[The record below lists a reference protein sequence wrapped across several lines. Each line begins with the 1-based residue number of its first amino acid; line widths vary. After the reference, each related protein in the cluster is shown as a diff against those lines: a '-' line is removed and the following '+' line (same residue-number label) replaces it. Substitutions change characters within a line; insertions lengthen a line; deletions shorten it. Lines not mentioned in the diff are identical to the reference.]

1 MRYTASAKL
10 FAAGT
15 ALFAFTSP
23 ALALDGKD
31 LVNKLNAALNVQ
43 NGMGIVAGSI
53 TVDGSDVTLADS
65 RFELG
70 KDKGSVQLGTIELEG
85 VEEDAGAYTIET
97 VSFED
102 IDITDANPS
111 FTASDLSISNM
122 RIPASSAGDTTDAV
136 LFYGEASVGAIEVKL
151 DGKSVASVGSAK
163 MTSEVANDKKSLTFD
178 VAVADIKG
186 DLSAVEDPQARQT
199 INDLGINE
207 IDGNISMVGSWDLT
221 SGTLA
226 TEEYAFDF
234 DNIGRLN
241 MAFSLSGY
249 TLDFL
254 RSVQEAAKK
263 AEASANDEQAQQ
275 AAGLAM
281 LGLIQQLSFNSAEIR
296 FDDDGITTKAL
307 DVAAKQQGTTGDQ
320 LAQMIKAMAPM
331 MLAQY
336 NMPELQKSL
345 TEALNAYLDKPG
357 SFTISAKPEK
367 SVPVPTIMGAA
378 MAAPNTIPQVLGVKV
393 TAND

>member
-23 ALALDGKD
+23 ALALDGND
-31 LVNKLNAALNVQ
+31 LVNKLNTALNMQ

-53 TVDGSDVTLADS
+53 TVDGSDVTLTDS
-65 RFELG
+65 RFEAG
-70 KDKGSVQLGTIELEG
+70 NGQGSVPLGTIELEG

-102 IDITDANPS
+102 INITQEKTV
-111 FTASDLSISNM
+111 FTAADLSISDM

-136 LFYGEASVGAIEVKL
+136 LFYGEATVGAIEVKL
-151 DGKSVASVGSAK
+151 DGKSVASIGSSK
-163 MTSEVANDKKSLTFD
+163 MTTETADDKKSMTFD
-178 VAVADIKG
+178 VKIADITG
-186 DLSAVEDPQARQT
+186 DLTAVEDPQARQT
-199 INDLGINE
+199 IDDLGINE
-207 IDGNISMVGSWDLT
+207 IDGNISMTGSWDLT

-234 DNIGRLN
+234 ANIGRLN

-263 AEASANDEQAQQ
+263 AEASANDEQAHQ

-281 LGLIQQLSFNSAEIR
+281 LGLVQQLSFNSAEIR

-307 DVAAKQQGTTGDQ
+307 DVAAKKQGTTGDQ

-336 NMPELQKSL
+336 NMPELQKAL
-345 TEALNAYLDKPG
+345 TEALNTYLDKPG

-378 MAAPNTIPQVLGVKV
+378 MAAPNTIPQVLGVTV

>member
-15 ALFAFTSP
+15 ALFAFTTP
-23 ALALDGKD
+23 ALALDGND
-31 LVNKLNAALNVQ
+31 LVKKLNTALNFQ
-43 NGMGIVAGSI
+43 DGMGIVAGSI

-65 RFELG
+65 RFETG
-70 KDKGSVQLGTIELEG
+70 NGQGSMPLGTIELEG

-97 VSFED
+97 VTFDD
-102 IDITDANPS
+102 INIKDEKFAA
-111 FTASDLSISNM
+111 TASDLSISDM
-122 RIPASSAGDTTDAV
+122 RIPASADGDTTDAV
-136 LFYGEASVGAIEVKL
+136 IFYGEASVGAIEIAI
-151 DGKSVASVGSAK
+151 DGKSVASIGSAK
-163 MTSEVANDKKSLTFD
+163 MISETADDKKSLTFD
-178 VAVADIKG
+178 AKIADIKG
-186 DLSAVEDPQARQT
+186 DLSMIEDAQTRQT
-199 INDLGINE
+199 IDELGINE
-207 IDGNISMVGSWDLT
+207 INGNISMVGSWDLT
-221 SGTLA
+221 SGKLA

-234 DNIGRLN
+234 ANIGRLN

-249 TLDFL
+249 TLDFM
-254 RSVQEAAKK
+254 RAVQEAAKK
-263 AEASANDEQAQQ
+263 AQENANDEQAQQ

-281 LGLIQQLSFNSAEIR
+281 LGLVQQLSFNSAEIR
-296 FDDDGITTKAL
+296 FDDAGITSKAL
-307 DVAAKQQGTTGDQ
+307 DVTAKKQGTTGDQ

-367 SVPVPTIMGAA
+367 SVPVPMIMGAA
-378 MAAPNTIPQVLGVKV
+378 MGAPNTLPNVLGVKV
-393 TAND
+393 SAND

>member
-15 ALFAFTSP
+15 ALFAFTTP
-23 ALALDGKD
+23 ALALDGND
-31 LVNKLNAALNVQ
+31 LVKKLNTALNFQ
-43 NGMGIVAGSI
+43 DGMGIIAGSI

-65 RFELG
+65 RFEAG
-70 KDKGSVQLGTIELEG
+70 NGQGSVPLGTIELEG
-85 VEEDAGAYTIET
+85 VEEDAGAYKIET

-102 IDITDANPS
+102 INITDDKFAA
-111 FTASDLSISNM
+111 TASDLSISDM

-136 LFYGEASVGAIEVKL
+136 LFYGEATAGTIEIKV
-151 DGKSVASVGSAK
+151 DGKSVASIGSSK
-163 MTSEVANDKKSLTFD
+163 MTSEVANDKKSLKFD
-178 VAVADIKG
+178 VQVADIKG
-186 DLSAVEDPQARQT
+186 DLSTVEDAEARKT
-199 INDLGINE
+199 IDELGINE
-207 IDGNISMVGSWDLT
+207 IDGNISMTGSWDLT

-226 TEEYAFDF
+226 TDEYAFDF

-249 TLDFL
+249 TLDFM

-263 AEASANDEQAQQ
+263 AQENAHDEQAQQ

-307 DVAAKQQGTTGDQ
+307 DVAAKKQGTTGDQ

-336 NMPELQKSL
+336 NMPELQKALS
-345 TEALNAYLDKPG
+345 EALNTYLDKPG

>member
-15 ALFAFTSP
+15 ALFAFTTP
-23 ALALDGKD
+23 ALALDGND
-31 LVNKLNAALNVQ
+31 LVNKLNTALNMQ

-53 TVDGSDVTLADS
+53 TVDGSDVTLTDS
-65 RFELG
+65 RFEAG
-70 KDKGSVQLGTIELEG
+70 NGQGSVPLGTIELEG
-85 VEEDAGAYTIET
+85 VEEDAGAYTIESVT
-97 VSFED
+97 FDD
-102 IDITDANPS
+102 INITDEKFAL
-111 FTASDLSISNM
+111 TASDLSISDM

-136 LFYGEASVGAIEVKL
+136 LFYGEASVGAIEIKL

-163 MTSEVANDKKSLTFD
+163 MTSEAADDKKSITFD
-178 VAVADIKG
+178 VKVADITG
-186 DLSAVEDPQARQT
+186 DLSAVEDAQVRQT
-199 INDLGINE
+199 IDDLGINE
-207 IDGNISMVGSWDLT
+207 IDGNISMTGSWDLT
-221 SGTLA
+221 TGTLE

-234 DNIGRLN
+234 ANIGRLN

-307 DVAAKQQGTTGDQ
+307 DVAAKKQGTTGDQ

-336 NMPELQKSL
+336 NVPELQKAL
-345 TEALNAYLDKPG
+345 TEALNTYLDKPG

-378 MAAPNTIPQVLGVKV
+378 MAAPNTIPQVLGVTV

>member
-15 ALFAFTSP
+15 ALFAFSSP
-23 ALALDGKD
+23 ALALDGND
-31 LVNKLNAALNVQ
+31 LVKKLNAALNAQ

-65 RFELG
+65 RFEMGNGQESLP
-70 KDKGSVQLGTIELEG
+70 LGTIELEG
-85 VEEDAGAYTIET
+85 VEEDAGAYTVET
-97 VSFED
+97 MSFD
-102 IDITDANPS
+102 NIDFAKDGIAITAQ
-111 FTASDLSISNM
+111 DLSVSGM
-122 RIPASSAGDTTDAV
+122 RIPADPNGDTLDA
-136 LFYGEASVGAIEVKL
+136 LMFYEEATAGAMEVKF
-151 DGKSVASVGSAK
+151 DGKTAASIGSSK
-163 MTSEVANDKKSLTFD
+163 MTSELSDDKKSMKFD
-178 VAVADIKG
+178 VRVADIKA
-186 DLSAVEDPQARQT
+186 DLSTIEEPQARQT
-199 INDLGINE
+199 VADLGISD
-207 IDGNISMVGSWDLT
+207 ISGNISMVGSWDVVP
-221 SGTLA
+221 GTLA
-226 TEEYAFDF
+226 IEEYAFDF
-234 DNIGRLN
+234 GNIGRLN

-254 RSVQEAAKK
+254 RSLNEAAKK
-263 AEASANDEQAQQ
+263 AEANANDEQAQQ

-307 DVAAKQQGTTGDQ
+307 DVTAKKQGTTGDQ

-345 TEALNAYLDKPG
+345 TDALNAYLDDPG

-367 SVPVPTIMGAA
+367 SVAVPTIMGAA
-378 MAAPNTIPQVLGVKV
+378 MAAPNTIPQILGVNV

>member
-23 ALALDGKD
+23 ALALDGND
-31 LVNKLNAALNVQ
+31 LVNKLNTALNMQ

-65 RFELG
+65 RFEAG
-70 KDKGSVQLGTIELEG
+70 NGQGSVPLGTIELEG

-97 VSFED
+97 VSFDD
-102 IDITDANPS
+102 INFTKDGVSITA
-111 FTASDLSISNM
+111 ADLSVSGM
-122 RIPASSAGDTTDAV
+122 RIPADPNGDTLDAV
-136 LFYGEASVGAIEVKL
+136 LFYESAAAGPMEVKV
-151 DGKSVASVGSAK
+151 DGKSVASIGSSK
-163 MTSEVANDKKSLTFD
+163 MTSEVSDDKKSMTFD
-178 VAVADIKG
+178 VRVADIKS
-186 DLSAVEDPQARQT
+186 DLTAFDAPEPRQT
-199 INDLGINE
+199 VADLGISE
-207 IDGNISMVGSWDLT
+207 IDGNISMVGSWNIEP
-221 SGTLA
+221 GTLA
-226 TEEYAFDF
+226 LEEYAFDF
-234 DNIGRLN
+234 ANIGRLN

-281 LGLIQQLSFNSAEIR
+281 LGLVQQLSFNSAEIR

-307 DVAAKQQGTTGDQ
+307 DVAAKKQGTTGDQ

-336 NMPELQKSL
+336 NMPELQKAL
-345 TEALNAYLDKPG
+345 TEALNTYLDDPG

-378 MAAPNTIPQVLGVKV
+378 MAAPNTIPQVLGVTV

>member
-1 MRYTASAKL
+1 MRYTTSAKL

-23 ALALDGKD
+23 ALALDGND
-31 LVNKLNAALNVQ
+31 LVNKLNAALNAQ

-70 KDKGSVQLGTIELEG
+70 NGQGNLPLGTIELEG
-85 VEEDAGAYTIET
+85 VEEDTGAYTIET
-97 VSFED
+97 VTFDD
-102 IDITDANPS
+102 IDITKEN
-111 FTASDLSISNM
+111 FVVTASDLSISNM
-122 RIPASSAGDTTDAV
+122 RIPADNKGDTTDAV
-136 LFYGEASVGAIEVKL
+136 LSYEEAAAGPFEVKM
-151 DGKSVASVGSAK
+151 DGKSIVSVGSSK
-163 MTSEVANDKKSLTFD
+163 MSTEVASDKKSMKFD
-178 VAVADIKG
+178 VQVADIEA
-186 DLSAVEDPQARQT
+186 DLSTIQDPQARQT
-199 INDLGINE
+199 VADLGITD
-207 IDGNISMVGSWDLT
+207 IDGNMSMTGSWDVVP
-221 SGTLA
+221 GTLA
-226 TEEYAFDF
+226 LEEYAFDF
-234 DNIGRLN
+234 ANIGRLN

-249 TLDFL
+249 TLDFM
-254 RSVQEAAKK
+254 RAVNETAKK
-263 AEASANDEQAQQ
+263 VEANANNEQAQQ

-296 FDDDGITTKAL
+296 FDDAGITTKAL

-336 NMPELQKSL
+336 NMPELQKAL

>member
-10 FAAGT
+10 FSASI
-15 ALFAFTSP
+15 ALFAFGTP
-23 ALALDGKD
+23 ALALDGND
-31 LVNKLNAALNVQ
+31 LVNKLNAALNFQ
-43 NGMGIVAGSI
+43 DGTGIVAGSI
-53 TVDGSDVTLADS
+53 TVDGSDVTLTDS
-65 RFELG
+65 RFEAG
-70 KDKGSVQLGTIELEG
+70 NGQGSVPLGTIELEG
-85 VEEDAGAYTIET
+85 VKEDAGAYTIET
-97 VSFED
+97 VSFEN
-102 IDITDANPS
+102 IDITQEKTA
-111 FTASDLSISNM
+111 FTAADLSISDM

-136 LFYGEASVGAIEVKL
+136 LFYGEATVGAIEVKL
-151 DGKSVASVGSAK
+151 DGKSVASIGSAK
-163 MTSEVANDKKSLTFD
+163 MTSEASDDKKSMTFD
-178 VAVADIKG
+178 VKVADIKG
-186 DLSAVEDPQARQT
+186 DLSTVEDVEARKT
-199 INDLGINE
+199 IDDLGINQ
-207 IDGNISMVGSWDLT
+207 IDGNISMTGSWDLT

-234 DNIGRLN
+234 ANIGRLN

-281 LGLIQQLSFNSAEIR
+281 LGLIQQLSFDSAEIR
-296 FDDDGITTKAL
+296 FDDAGITTKAL
-307 DVAAKQQGTTGDQ
+307 DVVAKKQGTTGDQ

-336 NMPELQKSL
+336 NMPELQKALS
-345 TEALNAYLDKPG
+345 EALNTYLDKPG
-357 SFTISAKPEK
+357 SFTISAKPEN

-378 MAAPNTIPQVLGVKV
+378 MAAPNTIPQVLGVTV